1 MYATRA
7 SFGYPVAFSWALL
20 LALAAVSRACNV
32 PHLPMAAAASI
43 CCCSWWSPGFEAT
56 GPAAL
61 LRGTLQ
67 GTVALMFA
75 KTSPGDVELDMSH
88 SQSYADWL
96 SRHRVTAAIH
106 RQEGEE
112 SPARRR
118 QEGS

>member
-1 MYATRA
+1 M
-7 SFGYPVAFSWALL
+7 
-20 LALAAVSRACNV
+20 
-32 PHLPMAAAASI
+32 
-43 CCCSWWSPGFEAT
+43 PGFEAT

-61 LRGTLQ
+61 LRSTLR

-75 KTSPGDVELDMSH
+75 KTPPGDVELDVSH

-118 QEGS
+118 QDQTRHLISGGPGPEAALTAQVSHEEGR